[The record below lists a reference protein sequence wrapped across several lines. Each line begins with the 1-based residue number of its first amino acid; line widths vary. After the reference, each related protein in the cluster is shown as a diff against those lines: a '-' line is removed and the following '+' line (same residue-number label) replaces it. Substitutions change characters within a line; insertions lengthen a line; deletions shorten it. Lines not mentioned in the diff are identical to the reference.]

1 MASFVA
7 NLLLTAGRSPPKR
20 MLQVGTPKRIV
31 LAVASAALLAFAG
44 YWAGWSDGFVLAR
57 VTVTNREWYVV
68 REIPPSPD
76 IFSMV
81 LGLNDSYFYRMEVC
95 RFSPCMTDCKT
106 FVEGSYRAG
115 SARIDHTPERTTFF
129 LDDTP
134 RVTFSAR
141 GEWKW
146 E

>member
-1 MASFVA
+1 MNVSL
-7 NLLLTAGRSPPKR
+7 NTS
-20 MLQVGTPKRIV
+20 KRIV
-31 LAVASAALLAFAG
+31 LAVAIAAILAFVG
-44 YWAGWSDGFVLAR
+44 YWAAWSHGFVLAR
-57 VTVTNREWYVV
+57 VRITDREWYVI

-76 IFSMV
+76 MLSMV
-81 LGLNDSYFYRMEVC
+81 LGSNDSYFYRMEVC
-95 RFSPCMTDCKT
+95 HFSPSMTDCKT
-106 FVEGSYRAG
+106 FIEDSYRAD

-129 LDDTP
+129 LDGTP

>member
-1 MASFVA
+1 
-7 NLLLTAGRSPPKR
+7 
-20 MLQVGTPKRIV
+20 MLHVGTPKRIV
-31 LAVASAALLAFAG
+31 LAVALAAIFALVG
-44 YWAGWSDGFVLAR
+44 YWTAWSHGFVVAR
-57 VTVTNREWYVV
+57 VTITNREWYVI

-76 IFSMV
+76 MPSMV
-81 LGLNDSYFYRMEVC
+81 LGLNDSYFYRIEVC
-95 RFSPCMTDCKT
+95 HFSPCKTDCKT
-106 FVEGSYRAG
+106 FVEDSYRAG

-146 E
+146 K

>member
-1 MASFVA
+1 
-7 NLLLTAGRSPPKR
+7 
-20 MLQVGTPKRIV
+20 MLHVGTPKRIV

-44 YWAGWSDGFVLAR
+44 YWAAWSDGFVLAR
-57 VTVTNREWYVV
+57 VTITNREWYVV

-76 IFSMV
+76 MLSMV

-95 RFSPCMTDCKT
+95 HFSPCMTDCKT
-106 FVEGSYRAG
+106 FIGHSYRAN
-115 SARIDHTPERTTFF
+115 SARINHTPERTTFF

-134 RVTFSAR
+134 CMTFSAR
-141 GEWKW
+141 GEWKQ